1 MKVSLIS
8 LNLNGAPFLGD
19 FLDSVHVEIAGD
31 IDIELVLLDNGS
43 SDNSVDMVLSE
54 YPWVRLVQSSRNLG
68 FAGGTQRAAEESDA
82 DILVFLNND
91 MILEPG
97 FVDEILRPFEC
108 EENVGSVAG
117 LILNETGTQVDY
129 AGGDMNAFG
138 WGFQRYHGEQV
149 SVVDE
154 EYFNSTPERGQPV
167 RDVADATNFADR
179 LSALPEGNSSKFPRQ
194 FFGCGG
200 ALAIKRNTWIESGGF
215 DDDYFAFFEDVD
227 LGWRLNV
234 MGLKTLLAPKARV
247 LHKHH
252 GTAVAMPASLRT
264 FLLERNSL
272 MSVIKNY
279 DDINLGKI
287 LPWAITM
294 ANERG
299 LIDSSSHIAEIFRG
313 RWADDV
319 FASPDNQNRFD
330 ILKDLKNIK
339 RTGLQKAKSIL
350 KKDAASTK
358 YPIRTLAVE
367 YVFLNWERLMIER
380 NRVQNLRKTSD
391 DEINDLMGERFRTV
405 LGHQREKKLMET
417 FKNYV

>member
-19 FLDSVHVEIAGD
+19 FLDSVHVEIGGD
-31 IDIELVLLDNGS
+31 IDSELILLDNGS
-43 SDNSVDMVLSE
+43 SDDSVDMVLSN

-68 FAGGTQRAAEESDA
+68 FAGGTQRTAEESEA

-97 FVDEILRPFEC
+97 FIYEILKPFEN
-108 EENVGSVAG
+108 EENIGAVAG

-129 AGGDMNAFG
+129 AGGDANAFG
-138 WGFQRYHGEQV
+138 WGFQRYHGQQV

-154 EYFNSTPERGQPV
+154 EYFDFAAEPV
-167 RDVADATNFADR
+167 T
-179 LSALPEGNSSKFPRQ
+179 LPRQ

-227 LGWRLNV
+227 LGWRLNL
-234 MGLKTLLAPKARV
+234 MGLKTVLATNARV

-252 GTAVAMPASLRT
+252 GTAAAMPVHLRT

-279 DDINLGKI
+279 DETNLGKI

-299 LIDSSSHIAEIFRG
+299 LIDSASHTADIFRG
-313 RWADDV
+313 RWAEDV
-319 FASPDNQNRFD
+319 FSSQDGRKRFD
-330 ILKDLKNIK
+330 IFKDLENLKK
-339 RTGLQKAKSIL
+339 SSLKKAKSIL
-350 KKDAASTK
+350 KKDAAASK
-358 YPIRTLAVE
+358 YPVRNLAVE
-367 YVFLNWERLMIER
+367 YVFLNWDRLMTKR
-380 NRVQNLRKTSD
+380 NQVQNLRKVSD
-391 DEINDLMGERFRTV
+391 DEIINLMGERFRTV
-405 LGHQREKKLMET
+405 LGHDREKKLMEA
-417 FKNYV
+417 FERYV